1 MLKADQF
8 RRDFRYLILLTWLAP
23 PIMGLGFILF
33 IRVLTWRQM
42 QDILLKPIVP
52 LYSVGWLVIAI
63 LYFSHY
69 VQPVYRWLSSPSPES
84 AAPALHRMR
93 YFPLYFWAIFLVYL
107 TLAPASVIFSA
118 EYYTDY
124 VARPVD
130 WFRIQLVAL
139 IISII
144 VGLPIFFLLLD
155 LFGRALGDIRLA
167 RAHVTIKTKIF
178 LVGALVPLL
187 IDTMLVQYYWTRTGF
202 FTFETFLVWLSLE
215 VLAIAGSL
223 IFVHSIAHSMA
234 PLRKMIRGNAPA
246 DTLNPASL
254 QAESTDEL
262 GVLACGYRE
271 LLEELA
277 VRNEVLSLNNRI
289 LHTAEKVSGLPQ
301 LIDSIVSL
309 GREAIGDDQAFLLL
323 YDDSTEELVGVAQT
337 GSSYDPGG
345 YYRIAMQEPSLAN
358 WVLRNQGTVA
368 VDDVETDPRVSRRMR
383 ERFRVKS
390 ALATPLRYENQP
402 IGVLM
407 TVKHRRDK
415 GYTNRELLLIES
427 LANEAAIAITTARL
441 DAKRRTAE
449 VALQQSRDELEIKV
463 NERTADLEA
472 SNRELESFS
481 YSVSHDL
488 RAPLRAID
496 GYSEALLH
504 EYPDSLDERGRN
516 YLDRI
521 RRNAQRMA
529 ELIDDLLNLSRIGR
543 TDLRFD
549 TVDLQEM
556 SLEIIQG
563 FRERQPERQ
572 VVFDVHIDGTV
583 RGDRQLLRIALENLL
598 ANAWK
603 YTRRCE
609 LARIRFA
616 SRVEDDAVV
625 YSVSDNGAGFD
636 MTYANKLFKPFDRL
650 HRTEE
655 FEGTGIGLAIVAR
668 IVQRHGGRIWA
679 HAEVGHGATFYFT
692 LPSN

>member
-1 MLKADQF
+1 MLEAEQF

-33 IRVLTWRQM
+33 IRVLTLQQM
-42 QDILLKPIVP
+42 EHILLKPIVP
-52 LYSVGWLVIAI
+52 LYSLGWLIAAI

-69 VQPVYRWLSSPSPES
+69 IRPVHRWLLSQSPES
-84 AAPALHRMR
+84 AAQALHRMR
-93 YFPLYFWAIFLVYL
+93 YFPLYFWVIFLVYL

-155 LFGRALGDIRLA
+155 LFGRALGDIRLM
-167 RAHVTIKTKIF
+167 RAHVTIKAKIF

-187 IDTMLVQYYWTRTGF
+187 MDTMLVQYYWTRTGF

-223 IFVHSIAHSMA
+223 IFVHSIAQSMA
-234 PLRKMIRGNAPA
+234 PLRKMVSGNAPA
-246 DTLNPASL
+246 DTLSPARL
-254 QAESTDEL
+254 QAASTDEL
-262 GVLACGYRE
+262 GLLACGYRE

-277 VRNEVLSLNNRI
+277 IRNEMLSLNNRI

-323 YDDSTEELVGVAQT
+323 YDDSAEELVGVAQT
-337 GSSYDPGG
+337 GSSYDPDG
-345 YYRIAMQEPSLAN
+345 YYRIAMQEPSLAS
-358 WVLRNQGTVA
+358 WVFRNQRTVA
-368 VDDVETDPRVSRRMR
+368 VDDVENDARVSPRMR
-383 ERFRVKS
+383 ERFLVKS
-390 ALATPLRYENQP
+390 ALGVPLRYDNQP
-402 IGVLM
+402 IGVLI
-407 TVKHRRDK
+407 TVKHTHTKD
-415 GYTNRELLLIES
+415 YTNRELLLIEG
-427 LANEAAIAITTARL
+427 LANEAAVAITTARL
-441 DAKRRTAE
+441 DAKRRAAE
-449 VALQQSRDELEIKV
+449 AALQRSRDELEIKV

-472 SNRELESFS
+472 SNQELESFS

-504 EYPDSLDERGRN
+504 DYPDSLDELGRS

-521 RRNAQRMA
+521 RHNAQRMA
-529 ELIDDLLNLSRIGR
+529 ELIDDLLSLSRIGR

-549 TVDLQEM
+549 VVDLKEM
-556 SLEIIQG
+556 ALEIIRQ
-563 FRERQPERQ
+563 FREREPERA
-572 VVFDVHIDGTV
+572 VDFDVHIEGMV
-583 RGDRQLLRIALENLL
+583 RGDRQLLQIAVENLL

-603 YTRRCE
+603 YTSRRE

-616 SRVEDDAVV
+616 SHVEADTVV

-636 MTYANKLFKPFDRL
+636 MAYADKLFKPFDRL
-650 HRTEE
+650 HRPEE

-679 HAEVGHGATFYFT
+679 HAEVDQGATFSFT
-692 LPSN
+692 LPGN